1 MESIYIAQSKSF
13 PGIVKIGRTDR
24 PVNVRMDELSEG
36 DYGPTNF
43 QGDSEWEAVRIIK
56 VDDNNAAEKMLHE
69 HFSDIRVE
77 DRREL
82 FTTDDI
88 DSLSNEAISVVD
100 GTDIVQTFD
109 TADTLFNSADSLFDA
124 LGAVSLATGLII
136 TASIFSDHQN
146 VKDAKKWANNWEE
159 KVEHRVI
166 TSKTFAGRIV
176 SNVLNWTYWSS
187 KLIGASLPIAV
198 KGFKE
203 GYLQEEGILK
213 EKKEETV
220 LCEYGHKAVKRKN
233 SKNGEYFW
241 GCSEFPKCKWS
252 KNL

>member
-1 MESIYIAQSKSF
+1 MELIYIAQSKSF
-13 PGIVKIGRTDR
+13 PGYVKIGRTDR
-24 PVNVRMDELSEG
+24 PVNVRMGELSES

-56 VDDNNAAEKMLHE
+56 VENNNTAEKMLHE

-82 FTTDDI
+82 FETDDV
-88 DSLSNEAISVVD
+88 DALSNEAISLVD
-100 GTDIVQTFD
+100 GIDIVQTFD
-109 TADTLFNSADSLFDA
+109 TADALFNSADSLFDA
-124 LGAVSLATGLII
+124 LGAVSIATGLII
-136 TASIFSDHQN
+136 TAGIFSNHQN

-166 TSKTFAGRIV
+166 TSKTFAGRVV
-176 SNVLNWTYWSS
+176 SNILNWSYWSS
-187 KLIGASLPIAV
+187 KLIGASVPTAV

-203 GYLQEEGILK
+203 GYLQEEQRLN
-213 EKKEETV
+213 KKKDKM
-220 LCEYGHKAVKRKN
+220 LCDHGHKAVKRKN
-233 SKNGEYFW
+233 SQTGEYFW